1 MKEKRVAILHTS
13 FVFINNQPVIKDQFR
28 ELLPDVKVLDFV
40 DSQILAD
47 VQVEGITD
55 DAVQRMT
62 HMAKAA
68 EAAGADVI
76 FSACSSLGP
85 TIDTVRKSV
94 SIPIIKID
102 DEMTEQAV
110 LKAERIGILA
120 TVPTTVPPT
129 VALIEEKAAKS
140 GKEIHILTSVAE
152 GAFDKLMSGDKETHN
167 RMVLDKAKELAP
179 KVDLLVL
186 AQASMTT
193 LAPMLAEATG
203 LEVLTSPQ
211 LGVQSVKE
219 YLEGLES

>member
-193 LAPMLAEATG
+193 LAPMLAEATE